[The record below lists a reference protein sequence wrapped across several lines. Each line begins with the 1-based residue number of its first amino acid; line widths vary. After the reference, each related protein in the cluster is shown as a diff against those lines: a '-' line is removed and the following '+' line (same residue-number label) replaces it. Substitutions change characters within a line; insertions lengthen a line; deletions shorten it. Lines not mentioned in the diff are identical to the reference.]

1 MEFFIEKWI
10 TESGF
15 VPLPFNGEQQ
25 CRSIMRTSPR
35 RPLILKRRKLTLPQ
49 KDESST
55 SARDEKRGRDER
67 TPKQEHSQEDE
78 HNRQP
83 RDKRDCSLQKF
94 PAGIK
99 IIDHPTMPNTQVV
112 AIPTNADIQS
122 IIEALTAK
130 GKECGNKGPNKFI
143 LISSGGTS
151 RSAGPAPSQHLPSE
165 KKASAAIKAAGGQE
179 RDKNVTQTVGLA
191 GLRGLLVSMQSYDQ
205 GKAVDVV
212 YLDFSK
218 AFDIVSHSILLEKLA
233 AHGLDMCRVH
243 WVKNWLD
250 GWAQRVVVNGVKSS
264 WWLVTSG
271 VPQDSVLGP
280 ILLNI
285 CVSDLDEGISSG
297 ETTGSVLDNS
307 LTNIQ
312 WLGKMRSDGLNPSS
326 VKQDTE
332 KENQMPLQERIK
344 SEEAAAIPAAAA
356 SSSWQNSV
364 SERPP
369 YSYMA
374 MIQFAIN
381 STEKKRMTLKDIY
394 TWIEDHFPYFKHIAK
409 PGWKNSIRHNLSL
422 HDMFVRE
429 TSANG
434 KISFWTIHPDANR
447 CLTLDQVF
455 KQQKSRLP
463 DPLKNIGSK
472 TEPQN
477 SRRKMK
483 PLLPRVNSY
492 LVPIQFPLSQPLVL
506 QPSMKVPLSMAQGAS
521 LSSSETLQS
530 NKRVRIAPKLSLSTE
545 ESPSLPTAAIKEESQ
560 CDEGLFSPTRSL
572 EENSSQPGEELAS
585 FPEDVCIKEEAHSQ
599 MDDWLSPFASSI
611 TVKEEPGLFL
621 PDSSTKEKKQFTT
634 LKSPPKA
641 VSDSLVIKRRE
652 RQEMGRSRR
661 KQHLALPCSEE
672 PVLVLPE
679 SNSFDP
685 FRLGADRPFPVENQP
700 LENISQLNCSQGEEG
715 AFKTPVKE
723 MFTKLPVS
731 STPSKVSATTTP
743 SLEGLDTWKSASL
756 AKGSHELDFSPVKT
770 LQLPFTPLQDNQD
783 LLAFNCTPLKNPLF
797 DSPQELLN
805 TESSDMVHASL
816 ISSPALVREPAKQS
830 SVELAASGFT
840 ENRSFME
847 GLILDTMNDSLSKI
861 LLDISFPGLEDEN
874 LGTDISWS
882 QLIPELK

>member
-1 MEFFIEKWI
+1 
-10 TESGF
+10 
-15 VPLPFNGEQQ
+15 
-25 CRSIMRTSPR
+25 MRTSPR

-49 KDESST
+49 NDESST
-55 SARDEKRGRDER
+55 SARDENRGQDEKA
-67 TPKQEHSQEDE
+67 PKQEHRQEDQ

-83 RDKRDCSLQKF
+83 RDKRDSGLQKF

-130 GKECGNKGPNKFI
+130 GKECGNNGPNKFI

-151 RSAGPAPSQHLPSE
+151 RSAGPAPLQNLPSE
-165 KKASAAIKAAGGQE
+165 KKANAAIKAAVSQE
-179 RDKNVTQTVGLA
+179 REKSVAQTPGLA
-191 GLRGLLVSMQSYDQ
+191 GSTALWHSGIDP
-205 GKAVDVV
+205 VV
-212 YLDFSK
+212 GQ
-218 AFDIVSHSILLEKLA
+218 EQET
-233 AHGLDMCRVH
+233 
-243 WVKNWLD
+243 N
-250 GWAQRVVVNGVKSS
+250 
-264 WWLVTSG
+264 
-271 VPQDSVLGP
+271 
-280 ILLNI
+280 
-285 CVSDLDEGISSG
+285 SSG
-297 ETTGSVLDNS
+297 ETMSSVLDNS

-312 WLGKMRSDGLNPSS
+312 WLGKMRSYGLNPSS
-326 VKQDTE
+326 VKEDTE
-332 KENQMPLQERIK
+332 KENQMPLQERVK
-344 SEEAAAIPAAAA
+344 TEEEAAAAAIPTAAE
-356 SSSWQNSV
+356 SSSWQDSV

-394 TWIEDHFPYFKHIAK
+394 TWIEDHFPYFKHVAK

-455 KQQKSRLP
+455 KPLDLGSPTSPEFSESQQKSRLP
-463 DPLKNIGSK
+463 DPLKNVGSK

-521 LSSSETLQS
+521 LNSTETLQS
-530 NKRVRIAPKLSLSTE
+530 NKRVCIAPKMSLSAE
-545 ESPSLPTAAIKEESQ
+545 ESPSLPTAAVKEEGQ
-560 CDEGLFSPTRSL
+560 CDEGLFSPSHSIQ
-572 EENSSQPGEELAS
+572 ENISQPGEELSS
-585 FPEDVCIKEEAHSQ
+585 FPEGACVKEEEGSQ
-599 MDDWLSPFASSI
+599 LDPWLSPFASTV

-621 PDSSTKEKKQFTT
+621 PDSSTKERKQFTT
-634 LKSPPKA
+634 LKSPSKA

-652 RQEMGRSRR
+652 RREVGRSRR
-661 KQHLALPCSEE
+661 KQRLALPCSEE

-679 SNSFDP
+679 SSSSDH
-685 FRLGADRPFPVENQP
+685 PFPQENQP
-700 LENISQLNCSQGEEG
+700 LENISQLSCSQGEEG
-715 AFKTPVKE
+715 AFKTPVKDI
-723 MFTKLPVS
+723 FSKLPVS

-743 SLEGLDTWKSASL
+743 SLEVLDPWKSASL

-783 LLAFNCTPLKNPLF
+783 LLGFNSTPLKNPLF
-797 DSPQELLN
+797 DSPRELLN
-805 TESSDMVHASL
+805 IESSDMVL
-816 ISSPALVREPAKQS
+816 VPLTSSPAFIRDTSKQS
-830 SVELAASGFT
+830 SVELTASGFT
-840 ENRSFME
+840 ENRSLME

>member
-1 MEFFIEKWI
+1 
-10 TESGF
+10 
-15 VPLPFNGEQQ
+15 
-25 CRSIMRTSPR
+25 MRTSPR
-35 RPLILKRRKLTLPQ
+35 RPLILKRRKLTLSQ

-55 SARDEKRGRDER
+55 SAGDENRSQDEK
-67 TPKQEHSQEDE
+67 TPKQEHSQEDQ

-83 RDKRDCSLQKF
+83 RDKRDCGLQKF

-130 GKECGNKGPNKFI
+130 GKECGSNGPNKFI

-165 KKASAAIKAAGGQE
+165 KKASAAIKAANGQE
-179 RDKNVTQTVGLA
+179 TEKNVTQTPDLA
-191 GLRGLLVSMQSYDQ
+191 GRTALW
-205 GKAVDVV
+205 
-212 YLDFSK
+212 
-218 AFDIVSHSILLEKLA
+218 H
-233 AHGLDMCRVH
+233 
-243 WVKNWLD
+243 
-250 GWAQRVVVNGVKSS
+250 
-264 WWLVTSG
+264 SG
-271 VPQDSVLGP
+271 VDSA
-280 ILLNI
+280 
-285 CVSDLDEGISSG
+285 
-297 ETTGSVLDNS
+297 TTSSVLDNS

-326 VKQDTE
+326 VKQDME

-344 SEEAAAIPAAAA
+344 VKAAAAIPTVAA
-356 SSSWQNSV
+356 SSSWQDSV

-394 TWIEDHFPYFKHIAK
+394 TWIEDHFPYFKHVAK

-434 KISFWTIHPDANR
+434 KVSFWTIHPDANR

-455 KQQKSRLP
+455 KPLDLGSPTSSECSESQQKSRLP
-463 DPLKNIGSK
+463 DPLKNTGSK

-521 LSSSETLQS
+521 LNSSETLQS
-530 NKRVRIAPKLSLSTE
+530 NKRVRIAPKMSLSTE
-545 ESPSLPTAAIKEESQ
+545 ESPSLPTAAVKEEGQ
-560 CDEGLFSPTRSL
+560 CDEGLFSPSCSL
-572 EENSSQPGEELAS
+572 KESSSQPGEELAS
-585 FPEDVCIKEEAHSQ
+585 FPKGVCIKEEEGSQ
-599 MDDWLSPFASSI
+599 LDDWLSPFASTI

-621 PDSSTKEKKQFTT
+621 PDSSAKERKQFTT

-652 RQEMGRSRR
+652 MGRSRR
-661 KQHLALPCSEE
+661 KQRLALPCSE

-685 FRLGADRPFPVENQP
+685 FRLGADRPFPLESQP
-700 LENISQLNCSQGEEG
+700 LENVSQLSCSQGEEG

-723 MFTKLPVS
+723 MFSKLPVS
-731 STPSKVSATTTP
+731 STPSKISATTTP
-743 SLEGLDTWKSASL
+743 SLEGLDPWKSASL

-770 LQLPFTPLQDNQD
+770 LQLPFTPFQDNQD
-783 LLAFNCTPLKNPLF
+783 LLGFNSTPLKNPLF
-797 DSPQELLN
+797 DSPRELLN
-805 TESSDMVHASL
+805 TESSDMIHAPL
-816 ISSPALVREPAKQS
+816 TSSPAFISESAKQS

-840 ENRSFME
+840 ENRSLME

>member
-1 MEFFIEKWI
+1 
-10 TESGF
+10 
-15 VPLPFNGEQQ
+15 
-25 CRSIMRTSPR
+25 MRTSPR

-49 KDESST
+49 NDESST
-55 SARDEKRGRDER
+55 SARDEKRGQDEKA
-67 TPKQEHSQEDE
+67 PKQEHRQEDQ
-78 HNRQP
+78 HHRQP
-83 RDKRDCSLQKF
+83 QDKRDCSLQKF

-122 IIEALTAK
+122 IIAALTAK
-130 GKECGNKGPNKFI
+130 GKESGSNGPNKFI

-151 RSAGPAPSQHLPSE
+151 CPAGPAPSQHLPSE
-165 KKASAAIKAAGGQE
+165 KKASAAIKAAESQASE
-179 RDKNVTQTVGLA
+179 KNVAQTAGLA
-191 GLRGLLVSMQSYDQ
+191 GSTALW
-205 GKAVDVV
+205 
-212 YLDFSK
+212 
-218 AFDIVSHSILLEKLA
+218 H
-233 AHGLDMCRVH
+233 
-243 WVKNWLD
+243 
-250 GWAQRVVVNGVKSS
+250 
-264 WWLVTSG
+264 SG
-271 VPQDSVLGP
+271 VDPVIGQEQET
-280 ILLNI
+280 N
-285 CVSDLDEGISSG
+285 SSG
-297 ETTGSVLDNS
+297 ETMSSVLDNS

-326 VKQDTE
+326 VKEDTE
-332 KENQMPLQERIK
+332 KENQMPLRERVK
-344 SEEAAAIPAAAA
+344 VTAAAAAIPSAAV
-356 SSSWQNSV
+356 SSSWQDSV

-394 TWIEDHFPYFKHIAK
+394 TWIEDHFPYFKHVAK

-429 TSANG
+429 TPANS

-455 KQQKSRLP
+455 KPLDLGSPTSPEYSESQQKSRLP
-463 DPLKNIGSK
+463 APLKNMGSK

-521 LSSSETLQS
+521 LNSSDTLQS
-530 NKRVRIAPKLSLSTE
+530 NKRVCIAPKMSLSAE
-545 ESPSLPTAAIKEESQ
+545 ESPSLPTAAVKEEGQ
-560 CDEGLFSPTRSL
+560 CDEGLFSPTHSL
-572 EENSSQPGEELAS
+572 QENSSQPGEELS
-585 FPEDVCIKEEAHSQ
+585 PFPESACKKEEEGSQ
-599 MDDWLSPFASSI
+599 VNPWLSPFASTV
-611 TVKEEPGLFL
+611 TVKEETSLFL
-621 PDSSTKEKKQFTT
+621 PDSSAKERKQFTT
-634 LKSPPKA
+634 LKSPLKA

-652 RQEMGRSRR
+652 RREVGRSRR
-661 KQHLALPCSEE
+661 KQRLALPCSEE

-679 SNSFDP
+679 SSSFDP
-685 FRLGADRPFPVENQP
+685 FRLGADHSLPQENQP

-715 AFKTPVKE
+715 AFKTPVKDI
-723 MFTKLPVS
+723 FSKLPIS
-731 STPSKVSATTTP
+731 STPSKVSTTTTP
-743 SLEGLDTWKSASL
+743 SLEVLDPL

-770 LQLPFTPLQDNQD
+770 LQLPFTPLRDNQD
-783 LLAFNCTPLKNPLF
+783 LLGFNSTPLKNPLF
-797 DSPQELLN
+797 DSPRELLN
-805 TESSDMVHASL
+805 TESSDMVHVPL
-816 ISSPALVREPAKQS
+816 TSSPAFLRDTSKQS
-830 SVELAASGFT
+830 SVELTASGFT
-840 ENRSFME
+840 ENRSLME
-847 GLILDTMNDSLSKI
+847 GLILDTANDCMSLSKI

>member
-1 MEFFIEKWI
+1 
-10 TESGF
+10 
-15 VPLPFNGEQQ
+15 
-25 CRSIMRTSPR
+25 MRTSPR

-49 KDESST
+49 NDESNT
-55 SARDEKRGRDER
+55 SARDENRGRDEKA
-67 TPKQEHSQEDE
+67 PKQEHRQEDQ

-83 RDKRDCSLQKF
+83 RDKRECGLQKF

-130 GKECGNKGPNKFI
+130 GKECGNNGPNKFI

-151 RSAGPAPSQHLPSE
+151 RSAGPAASQHLPSE
-165 KKASAAIKAAGGQE
+165 KKASAAIKAAVSQE
-179 RDKNVTQTVGLA
+179 REKNVAQTPGLA
-191 GLRGLLVSMQSYDQ
+191 GSTALWHSR
-205 GKAVDVV
+205 VDPVV
-212 YLDFSK
+212 GQ
-218 AFDIVSHSILLEKLA
+218 EQET
-233 AHGLDMCRVH
+233 
-243 WVKNWLD
+243 N
-250 GWAQRVVVNGVKSS
+250 
-264 WWLVTSG
+264 
-271 VPQDSVLGP
+271 
-280 ILLNI
+280 
-285 CVSDLDEGISSG
+285 SSG
-297 ETTGSVLDNS
+297 ETMSSVLDNS

-326 VKQDTE
+326 VKEDTE
-332 KENQMPLQERIK
+332 KENQMPLRERVK
-344 SEEAAAIPAAAA
+344 TEEEAAAAIPTAAE
-356 SSSWQNSV
+356 SSSWQDSV

-394 TWIEDHFPYFKHIAK
+394 TWIEDHFPYFKHVAK

-455 KQQKSRLP
+455 KPLDLGSPTSPEYSESQQKNRLP
-463 DPLKNIGSK
+463 DPLKNMGSK
-472 TEPQN
+472 TELQN

-521 LSSSETLQS
+521 LNSSETLQS
-530 NKRVRIAPKLSLSTE
+530 NKRVCIAPK
-545 ESPSLPTAAIKEESQ
+545 
-560 CDEGLFSPTRSL
+560 
-572 EENSSQPGEELAS
+572 ENSSQPGEELSS
-585 FPEDVCIKEEAHSQ
+585 FPEGACVKEEEGSQ
-599 MDDWLSPFASSI
+599 LDPWLSPFASTV
-611 TVKEEPGLFL
+611 TVKEEPSFFL
-621 PDSSTKEKKQFTT
+621 PDSSTKERKQFTT
-634 LKSPPKA
+634 LKSPSKA

-652 RQEMGRSRR
+652 RREVGRSRR
-661 KQHLALPCSEE
+661 KQRLALPCSEE

-679 SNSFDP
+679 SSGFDP
-685 FRLGADRPFPVENQP
+685 FRLGADHPFPQENQP
-700 LENISQLNCSQGEEG
+700 LENISQLGCSQGEEG
-715 AFKTPVKE
+715 AFKTPVKDI
-723 MFTKLPVS
+723 FSKLPVS

-743 SLEGLDTWKSASL
+743 SLEVLDPWKSASS
-756 AKGSHELDFSPVKT
+756 ARGSHELDFSPVKT

-783 LLAFNCTPLKNPLF
+783 LLGFNSTPLKNPLF
-797 DSPQELLN
+797 DSPRELLN
-805 TESSDMVHASL
+805 TESSDMVL
-816 ISSPALVREPAKQS
+816 VPLTSSPAFIRDTSKQS
-830 SVELAASGFT
+830 SVELTASGFT
-840 ENRSFME
+840 ENRSLME

>member
-1 MEFFIEKWI
+1 
-10 TESGF
+10 
-15 VPLPFNGEQQ
+15 
-25 CRSIMRTSPR
+25 MRTSPR

-49 KDESST
+49 NDESST
-55 SARDEKRGRDER
+55 SARDENRGQNEKA
-67 TPKQEHSQEDE
+67 PKQEHRQEDQ
-78 HNRQP
+78 HNRHP
-83 RDKRDCSLQKF
+83 RDKRDCGLQKF

-130 GKECGNKGPNKFI
+130 GKECGNNGPNKFI

-151 RSAGPAPSQHLPSE
+151 RSSGPAASQHLPSE
-165 KKASAAIKAAGGQE
+165 KKASAAIKAAVGQE
-179 RDKNVTQTVGLA
+179 REKNVAQTPGLA
-191 GLRGLLVSMQSYDQ
+191 GSTALW
-205 GKAVDVV
+205 
-212 YLDFSK
+212 
-218 AFDIVSHSILLEKLA
+218 H
-233 AHGLDMCRVH
+233 
-243 WVKNWLD
+243 
-250 GWAQRVVVNGVKSS
+250 
-264 WWLVTSG
+264 SG
-271 VPQDSVLGP
+271 V
-280 ILLNI
+280 
-285 CVSDLDEGISSG
+285 SSG
-297 ETTGSVLDNS
+297 ETTSSVLDNS

-326 VKQDTE
+326 VKEDTE
-332 KENQMPLQERIK
+332 KENQMPLQERVK
-344 SEEAAAIPAAAA
+344 VKEAGAAVPTAAEP
-356 SSSWQNSV
+356 SSWQDSV

-394 TWIEDHFPYFKHIAK
+394 TWIEDHFPYFKHVAK

-455 KQQKSRLP
+455 KPLDLGSPTSPEYSESQQQNRLP
-463 DPLKNIGSK
+463 DPLKNMGSK

-521 LSSSETLQS
+521 LNSSETLQS
-530 NKRVRIAPKLSLSTE
+530 NKRVCIAPEMSLCAE
-545 ESPSLPTAAIKEESQ
+545 ESPCLPPAAVKEEDQ
-560 CDEGLFSPTRSL
+560 CDAGLFSPTHSIQ
-572 EENSSQPGEELAS
+572 ENSSQPGEELSS
-585 FPEDVCIKEEAHSQ
+585 FPEGACVKEEEGSQ
-599 MDDWLSPFASSI
+599 LDPWLSPFASTV
-611 TVKEEPGLFL
+611 TVKEEPSLFF
-621 PDSSTKEKKQFTT
+621 PDSSTKERKQFTT

-652 RQEMGRSRR
+652 RREVGRSRR
-661 KQHLALPCSEE
+661 KQRLALPCSEE

-679 SNSFDP
+679 SSGLDP
-685 FRLGADRPFPVENQP
+685 FRLGADHPFPQENQP
-700 LENISQLNCSQGEEG
+700 LENISQLSCSQGEEG
-715 AFKTPVKE
+715 AFKTPVKDI
-723 MFTKLPVS
+723 FSKLPVS

-743 SLEGLDTWKSASL
+743 SLEVLDPWKSASL

-783 LLAFNCTPLKNPLF
+783 LLGFNSTPLKNPLF
-797 DSPQELLN
+797 DSPRELLN
-805 TESSDMVHASL
+805 TESSDMVL
-816 ISSPALVREPAKQS
+816 VPLTSSPAFIRDTSKQS
-830 SVELAASGFT
+830 SVELTASGFT
-840 ENRSFME
+840 ENRSLME